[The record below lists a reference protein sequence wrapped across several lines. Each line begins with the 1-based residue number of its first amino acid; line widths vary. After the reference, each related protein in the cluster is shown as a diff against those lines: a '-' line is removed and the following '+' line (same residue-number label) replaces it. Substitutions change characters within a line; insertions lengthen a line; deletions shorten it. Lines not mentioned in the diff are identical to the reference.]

1 MKHKIL
7 VIIILMGISLSV
19 SSISAASTITAFATA
34 GGTISPS
41 GKLTV
46 DAGALQKFQINASS
60 GYLISEVIVDD
71 VSVGAIS
78 SYTFNDVSEDHS
90 IYAIFQLDV
99 TACESL
105 IKQDF
110 NDGQVPPSGWQL
122 LTTNQNYTWKPLLLG
137 NGDYT
142 AAVDYDKV
150 NHQDEFLLSQQL
162 SVKEA
167 ILHFESTGDIFWC
180 RDTFDN
186 CDLEI
191 WIVVG
196 TWDRGIGDDI
206 FLGTAD
212 DDWIEGYYFAAS
224 SFNLTSILPN
234 KPIRIGFRYKGSN
247 GNLILLDDVQ
257 ICSDKPSTTF
267 LPFLHLLLE

>member
-7 VIIILMGISLSV
+7 IIIILMGISLSV
-19 SSISAASTITAFATA
+19 SSISAASTITAFAAA

-46 DAGALQKFQINASS
+46 DAGASQKFQINASS

-71 VSVGAIS
+71 VSVGAVS
-78 SYTFNDVSEDHS
+78 SYTFNDVSEDHI
-90 IYAIFQLDV
+90 IYAAFQLDV
-99 TACESL
+99 TACGSL
-105 IKQDF
+105 ITQDF

-122 LTTNQNYTWKPLLLG
+122 LTTNQNYSWKPLLLST
-137 NGDYT
+137 GDYT
-142 AAVDYDKV
+142 AAVEYDDV
-150 NHQDEFLLSQQL
+150 NHQDEVLLSQQL
-162 SVKEA
+162 SIREA
-167 ILHFESTGDIFWC
+167 ILHFGSTGDIVWC

-196 TWDRGIGDDI
+196 TWDGGSGDDI
-206 FLGTAD
+206 FVGTAD
-212 DDWIEGYYFAAS
+212 DDWIKGYYFAAS
-224 SFNLTSILPN
+224 SFNLTSILPD
-234 KPIRIGFRYKGSN
+234 KPIRIGFRYKGIN

-257 ICSDKPSTTF
+257 ICSDKPSITF
-267 LPFLHLLLE
+267 LPFLLLLLE